1 MKAGF
6 IQFAPQ
12 FGNVDANINKALS
25 MVDTADAGLLVLPEL
40 FNTGYHFT
48 SVAETRELAEEIPAG
63 KTTKA
68 LCTIAQKKN
77 IYIIAGIAEIADGSL
92 YNSAVLISPA
102 GYVATYR
109 KVHLYN
115 EEKLWFQPGNK
126 GFDVYDIGQCKI
138 GIMICFD
145 WFFPESA
152 RILAIQGADVI
163 CHPANLVLPY
173 CQDAM
178 VTRCLENKI
187 YAITANR
194 TGYEDRS
201 GKRFSYTG
209 KSQITSP
216 DGSILY
222 RAAQDSDEI
231 GIVEI
236 DISTARDKRTNIY
249 NDLFAD
255 RRVEYYQDLV
265 NTKLLSNIKI

>member
-12 FGNVDANINKALS
+12 FGNIDANINKALS
-25 MVDTADAGLLVLPEL
+25 MIGNADAELLVLPEL
-40 FNTGYHFT
+40 FNTGYHFN
-48 SVAETRELAEEIPAG
+48 SAQETRNLAEEIPAG

-68 LCTIAQKKN
+68 LCSIAQKKK
-77 IYIIAGIAEIADGSL
+77 IYIAAGIAEIADGSL
-92 YNSAVLISPA
+92 YNSAVLVSPA

-109 KVHLYN
+109 KVHLFN

-126 GFDVYDIGQCKI
+126 GFDVYDLGQLKI

-152 RILAIQGADVI
+152 RILALKGADII
-163 CHPANLVLPY
+163 CHPSNLVLPY
-173 CQDAM
+173 CQDSM

-187 YAITANR
+187 YVITANR
-194 TGYEDRS
+194 TGYEDRN
-201 GKRFSYTG
+201 GKRLSYTG

-216 DGSILY
+216 DGRILH
-222 RAAQDSDEI
+222 RASPDSDET
-231 GIVEI
+231 GFVEI
-236 DISTARDKRTNIY
+236 DVSLARDKRANIY

-255 RRVEYYQDLV
+255 RKVAYYQDLV
-265 NTKLLSNIKI
+265 KNIS

>member
-6 IQFAPQ
+6 LQFAPR
-12 FGNVDANINKALS
+12 FGDIDANISIALS
-25 MVDTADAGLLVLPEL
+25 MIDTADAELLVLPEL

-48 SVAETRELAEEIPAG
+48 SVEETWDLAEEIPAG

-68 LCTIAQKKN
+68 LCTIAQKN
-77 IYIIAGIAEIADGSL
+77 RIHIVAGIAEIADGSL
-92 YNSAVLISPA
+92 YNSAVLVSPD
-102 GYVATYR
+102 GYLATYR
-109 KVHLYN
+109 KVHLFN
-115 EEKLWFQPGNK
+115 EENLWFQPGNK

-138 GIMICFD
+138 GIMICYD

-152 RILAIQGADVI
+152 RVLALQGADII

-173 CQDAM
+173 CQDSM

-194 TGYEDRS
+194 TGCEERN
-201 GKRFSYTG
+201 GKNFNYTG

-216 DGSILY
+216 NGSILH
-222 RAAQDSDEI
+222 RADADSDEM
-231 GIVEI
+231 GIVEM
-236 DISTARDKRTNIY
+236 DIANARDKRTSIY

-255 RRVEYYQDLV
+255 RKVTYYQDLV
-265 NTKLLSNIKI
+265 K

>member
-6 IQFAPQ
+6 LQFAPQ
-12 FGNVDANINKALS
+12 FGSINANINKALA
-25 MVDTADAGLLVLPEL
+25 MIDTVDAELLVLPEL

-48 SVAETRELAEEIPAG
+48 SLEETRDLAEEIPAG

-68 LCTIAQKKN
+68 LLTLAQKKK
-77 IYIIAGIAEIADGSL
+77 IHIVGGIAEIADGNL
-92 YNSAVLISPA
+92 YNSAVLVSPY

-109 KVHLYN
+109 KVHLFN
-115 EEKLWFQPGNK
+115 EEKLWFRPGNK

-138 GIMICFD
+138 GIMVCFD

-152 RILAIQGADVI
+152 RILALQGADII

-173 CQDAM
+173 CQDSM

-194 TGYEDRS
+194 IGCEERN
-201 GKRFSYTG
+201 GKSFNYTG

-222 RAAQDSDEI
+222 RASPDTDEI
-231 GIVEI
+231 GVVEI
-236 DISTARDKRTNIY
+236 DIAKARDKRANIY

-255 RRVEYYQDLV
+255 RKVAYYQDLV

>member
-6 IQFAPQ
+6 LQFAPE
-12 FGNVDANINKALS
+12 FGNVDVNINKALS
-25 MVDTADAGLLVLPEL
+25 MIDNADARLLVLPEL
-40 FNTGYHFT
+40 FSTGYHFT
-48 SVAETRELAEEIPAG
+48 TVAETRDLAEEIPAG

-68 LCTIAQKKN
+68 LCTIAREKN
-77 IYIIAGIAEIADGSL
+77 IYIVAGVAEIADGSL

-115 EEKLWFQPGNK
+115 EEKLWFEPGNK
-126 GFDVYDIGQCKI
+126 GFDVYDIGHCRI

-152 RILAIQGADVI
+152 RILAIKGADII

-187 YAITANR
+187 YAITSNR

-222 RAAQDSDEI
+222 RAAPDSDEI
-231 GIVEI
+231 GIVEM
-236 DISTARDKRTNIY
+236 DISKARDKRANIY

-265 NTKLLSNIKI
+265 KEIS